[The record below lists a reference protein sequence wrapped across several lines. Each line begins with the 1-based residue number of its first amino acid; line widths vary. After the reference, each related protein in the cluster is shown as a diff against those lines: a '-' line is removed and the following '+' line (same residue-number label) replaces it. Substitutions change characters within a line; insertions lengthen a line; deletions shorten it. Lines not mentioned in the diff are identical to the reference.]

1 MSIFNFKTKT
11 INKRYEEHCEEARS
25 FIQVHYVRERG
36 SDRYAFNTLTIKSD
50 PEREKCDEW
59 YESHGNPNTFPE
71 IASIYLTDKK
81 KKDSVICKSFGLD
94 SKIFSSDKKGNVEKW
109 EALAVC
115 FRLNLNIAES
125 RRLLKS
131 EGYALTNSSISD
143 LVIRYCIE
151 NTIYQLA
158 EINYLLQK
166 ICSRNLNQL

>member
-81 KKDSVICKSFGLD
+81 KKDSVICKSF
-94 SKIFSSDKKGNVEKW
+94 
-109 EALAVC
+109 VC
-115 FRLNLNIAES
+115 FGLNLNIAES